1 MQRIAEVIESST
13 RHLVAEVARSERAPT
28 FGSWVE
34 VPAQDGTVLYALVS
48 HVETGSV
55 EPGRRAMALGMD
67 RATLQREM
75 PQLQELIRTTFR
87 ALILGYREPPRPG
100 QHEGRLHQTLPPRPA
115 DLHDMVYPCNDATVC
130 ALGEPFDFLR
140 SLARHP
146 DPAVPADDLI
156 VAVLR
161 HLHRAY
167 GQGTEA
173 IAALR
178 SAGRTLSR
186 LLGDDHERLESILRR
201 VA

>member
-1 MQRIAEVIESST
+1 
-13 RHLVAEVARSERAPT
+13 
-28 FGSWVE
+28 
-34 VPAQDGTVLYALVS
+34 
-48 HVETGSV
+48 
-55 EPGRRAMALGMD
+55 
-67 RATLQREM
+67 ATLQREM

-87 ALILGYREPPRPG
+87 ALVLAYREPPRPG
-100 QHEGRLHQTLPPRPA
+100 ETSPGRLHQTLPPRPA
-115 DLHDMVYPCNDATVC
+115 DLHDMVYPCDDATVC
-130 ALGEPFDFLR
+130 ALGEPYDFLR

-167 GQGTEA
+167 GQGPEA
-173 IAALR
+173 VPALR

-201 VA
+201 IA